1 MRQPQPWLSPPL
13 HMRQPWLW
21 PPRARGCGITSS
33 ALAGAADP
41 LGGYTPETLL
51 SAPKNVPLD
60 LYLHVADRHTRLKK
74 APGESVEH
82 LLLKGLLWALLL
94 PAHPDAACEADL
106 GLRYRPDVVALDS
119 GGAPVWWGECGSVT
133 ASKLSNLAGA
143 YPACRISVCKFGR
156 SDLRGYAAVLRSQ
169 LELSRRRA
177 APFDLISF
185 PADSAEKFL
194 RADGSISISFDD
206 LDVTELSSCRR
217 KRRARRGAMR

>member
-1 MRQPQPWLSPPL
+1 MRWLAQPQPWLSPP
-13 HMRQPWLW
+13 
-21 PPRARGCGITSS
+21 RARGITS
-33 ALAGAADP
+33 AVDGASEP
-41 LGGYTPETLL
+41 LGGYTPDTLL
-51 SAPKNVPLD
+51 SAPKNVPLT

-119 GGAPVWWGECGSVT
+119 GGAPVWWGECGSVK
-133 ASKLSNLAGA
+133 ASKLSDLAGV

-169 LELSRRRA
+169 LELPRRRA
-177 APFDLISF
+177 AAFDLISF
-185 PADSAEKFL
+185 PADSAERFL
-194 RADGSISISFDD
+194 RDDGSITISFDD
-206 LDVTELSSCRR
+206 LDVVELGSYQRKQRR
-217 KRRARRGAMR
+217 KRRG